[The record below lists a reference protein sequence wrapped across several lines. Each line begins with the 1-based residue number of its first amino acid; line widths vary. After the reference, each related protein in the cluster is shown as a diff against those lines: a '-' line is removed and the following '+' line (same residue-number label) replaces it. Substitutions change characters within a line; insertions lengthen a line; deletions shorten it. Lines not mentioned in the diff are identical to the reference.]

1 MGALQGV
8 LRRDFL
14 WGDMGKLRV
23 ATRRALAERGDALLP
38 ALCESIASGNNLTQ
52 AAKEQGMVVGVL
64 LAWIDA
70 LPERRAAV
78 DAAYKQFAEAKVSET
93 IPIADGA
100 EKDEAQI
107 AKLRI
112 ETRLNVAALYDPD
125 RYGKKTQSTVTN
137 NTVVLGDSTVKAAS
151 ELLKRLKGDSAKV
164 IDVTP
169 LDTLKDGEK
178 IAYG

>member
-1 MGALQGV
+1 
-8 LRRDFL
+8 
-14 WGDMGKLRV
+14 MGKLRV
-23 ATRRALAERGDALLP
+23 ATRRALAAKGESLLP
-38 ALCESIASGNNLTQ
+38 VICEELAAGKTLGE
-52 AAKEQGMVVGVL
+52 AAKSQGMVVGAL

-70 LPERRAAV
+70 VPERRKAV
-78 DAAYKQFAEAKVSET
+78 DAAYKHFAEIKVSET
-93 IPIADGA
+93 IPIADQT
-100 EKDEAQI
+100 EKEDAQVS
-107 AKLRI
+107 KLRI

-125 RYGKKTQSTVTN
+125 RFGKKTQATVTN

-151 ELLKRLKGDSAKV
+151 ELLKRLKGASQEV